1 MRRPRDSTAEEKQT
15 LALKHSPAPGLAGEA
30 MAPVLEPASMRP
42 ADVLALQRT
51 AGNHAVSTMLAEAA
65 GGQARRDQS
74 VGGPAGAMGGLKP
87 SALAKEENDRSVI
100 GGQVNRTFG
109 ETLGD
114 MARPIGVGLG
124 NIVGGVTGALT
135 GVSISST
142 DVTAATWSPNGNF
155 QWDVGFSTTG
165 TSGWIVQEIVNTYR
179 AEDNTGASV
188 VPAHTPHYWEAW
200 AVDASST
207 ISPSVGAINDMWS
220 RPDLGANTKG
230 HWSMRGK
237 VHFTTTDPTTQGFA
251 AGNAPDAGILLS
263 STAEPAGLG
272 IARLHRYAQGTWDS
286 TGPGAPVHTG
296 SAGP

>member
-1 MRRPRDSTAEEKQT
+1 MATARHTTGEDERTAQLGEEPVPASATAAQPMP
-15 LALKHSPAPGLAGEA
+15 AL
-30 MAPVLEPASMRP
+30 LEPAGMQP
-42 ADVLALQRT
+42 ADVLRLQRT
-51 AGNHAVSTMLAEAA
+51 AGNHAVSGMLARSRAA
-65 GGQARRDQS
+65 T
-74 VGGPAGAMGGLKP
+74 GGLMP
-87 SALAKEENDRSVI
+87 GAVAKEENDKRVI
-100 GGQVNRTFG
+100 GGQTVGRTVG
-109 ETLGD
+109 EAIGD
-114 MARPIGVGLG
+114 AARPVGVGLG
-124 NIVGGVTGALT
+124 NIVGGIAGALT
-135 GVSISST
+135 GISIGSS

-155 QWDVGFSTTG
+155 QWDVGFTTTG

-220 RPDLGANTKG
+220 RPDLGTSKG

-237 VHFTTTDPTTQGFA
+237 CHFTTTDPATQGFA
-251 AGNAPDAGILLS
+251 VGNAPDAGILLS

-286 TGPGAPVHTG
+286 TGAGAPVHTG